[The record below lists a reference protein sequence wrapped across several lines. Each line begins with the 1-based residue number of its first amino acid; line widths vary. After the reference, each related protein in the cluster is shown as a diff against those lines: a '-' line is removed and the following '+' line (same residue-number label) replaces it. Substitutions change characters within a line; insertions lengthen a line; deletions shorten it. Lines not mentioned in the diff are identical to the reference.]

1 MPGDMKPYMDLAEIA
16 AQEFQNKTGRY
27 LDPNLIWAQWYH
39 ETGGFTSELFRTGNN
54 LGGFTTTE
62 DMGDDWRQPDGD
74 LWYRPFSSRE
84 EGARF
89 AGAYLANYVENGIAD
104 ATDPVS
110 YAQALKN
117 GGYYG
122 ASVEEYASGLTS
134 ALGVSP
140 DFQVFEEAHP
150 IGPWGETPA
159 PIPEDNRHP
168 SYVERTW
175 EEIKDKFIDNAVD
188 DGAWAVLRN
197 LWANINASGVSHFL
211 DTYNPS
217 QEEVEMVKRE
227 LPDTDTQ
234 GNKIAGALAAQEYVL
249 THASSAEALQ
259 ELLYMKQEDM
269 QRRAR
274 VSQME
279 YGLST
284 LGSVV
289 GALFDPVTI
298 VAAGVSGGTALL
310 AKAGKVAALT
320 KKISLLKKQM
330 RVSSAITGMDNFAI
344 QCGTK
349 VALGSAVAT
358 TNRWAAKNYGGWE
371 PDYASAA
378 FLGGA
383 IGGAIGLAGRL
394 RKAGVRGKKI
404 NALED
409 TIEQTKRTIVA
420 QAEDYVSPMS
430 HKGQVVDYLSKVNQ
444 RRLADGSKEA
454 QELMDANKLFIVSR
468 EHAEKLAAHNGI
480 SLDKKAVAFTDKASG
495 VSVLLSDKVT
505 PKNIK
510 GLVAH
515 EVGVHQGF
523 KAIVKDKKMYDNI
536 MDIVKQKMQRSSNKA
551 WRQAAK
557 QADTPEEALAYWA
570 EHTFN
575 NKDSL
580 WKYLKKALYKNE
592 EDLSDVALKKL
603 VQQSLKTTG
612 LSALVKHQQA
622 YQDVVHLIE
631 KRRYNKGAIKS
642 YRNWEKAKQQT
653 KTTDKAIQYW
663 LSHYYDENDRVWQK
677 LKRSL
682 DTQGMQINDA
692 DIRDILVRGYAFKNQ
707 PVASSLS
714 DGSNVVMDIHYSKD
728 NMLTPVHE
736 TFMDTKGAVSKE
748 NKHWYLDFLGL
759 HFSPGEWLE
768 AGWLPG
774 TLYGKLSS
782 SRLPRLREAA
792 NILLHDAQMRGHE
805 RFGMTQSTEDIKRFM
820 QDRWLSMYNDFMD
833 DRIKYTVKTYGHVG
847 ALRNK
852 YINKVNEDIVKCYN
866 LLNENC
872 AALGKTD
879 TLSKYPAE
887 IVSLARRMKAIRKDM
902 MEFGAAEG
910 EKLGGRKGTGAYLS
924 HDGLFND
931 DEFYRIV
938 DMDKMYDYVGAH
950 YYGGTKGWDKFQD
963 MLTDYAKRNAN
974 KKVIRE
980 QLEHKAKQDFD
991 IARLQYNS
999 KPHGPKDVPPVKTDV
1014 TDEAVDAW
1022 IEENAKDWA
1031 FGIKDRHM
1039 SDMEFMDGDVSTFRD
1054 SMASFNHRFPMD
1066 TSAEMDIGNGVTFC
1080 FDRDMRDFDI
1090 DKIMPQMINRMSGDV
1105 ALHATFGEGGTKDF
1119 LDTCAQELE
1128 KSKHILGKGGA
1139 ERQKDALRRSIQM
1152 IRGVGDYNTADM
1164 KNWNLLSNMIRKH
1177 SYANVGGN
1185 MTFAQTGEI
1194 GSMVA
1199 YSGFHSLL
1207 SGIPV
1212 FGKTLA
1218 RGWRHMSN
1226 GELASI
1232 AEAAEKHL
1240 KGESIAT
1247 KAWHMS
1253 SSMTNRAFSQ
1263 TMAHN
1268 DDGSRTL
1275 LSTVADNAYKWTHRE
1290 SLLTSTVNQMTKLT
1304 DAMEQESRISAIT
1317 DLIDWAN
1324 GKTFSAFRNPVSVK
1338 KLKAA
1343 GVSDTVSMKR
1353 DIKKYLDVPQDQVA
1367 ASMDKW
1373 MQESPDTF
1381 TLWRQLVRNQSL
1393 RSIQQQ
1399 TIGNTGYLKDANWF
1413 TKLFF
1418 QFKDFTFR
1426 TINGQMMRALQSHE
1440 VDDGL
1445 ALMFSMGTNAMTYY
1459 GLTVA
1464 RGYAMYPNDQA
1475 KREAFFDRNLT
1486 PQRLALAGL
1495 TRASFMSI
1503 LSVGTDVAEM
1513 FTNFQGFRTTV
1524 DNTYK
1529 KPRSDMSVSGK
1540 LGRAIGQAP
1549 AIGVLDKTAYGAVG
1563 AYDLATHQGDTRD
1576 FDNLMRS
1583 LPLGSWWAMVGVS
1596 SLIKDKVN
1604 IKKPKTKKP
1613 TPKKKVYKQKGLL
1626 EKLTGG

>member
-168 SYVERTW
+168 SYFERTW
-175 EEIKDKFIDNAVD
+175 EETKDKFIDNAVD

-259 ELLYMKQEDM
+259 ELLHMKQEDM

-284 LGSVV
+284 LGSIV

-468 EHAEKLAAHNGI
+468 EHAEKLAAYNGI

-515 EVGVHQGF
+515 EVGVHQGLQH
-523 KAIVKDKKMYDNI
+523 I
-536 MDIVKQKMQRSSNKA
+536 MPESSYKQLLNTVQQKMQTSKDPA
-551 WRQAAK
+551 WQIAAK
-557 QADTPEEALAYWA
+557 QADNPEEALAYWV
-570 EHTFN
+570 EHSFNKKEKFWQRLKKNITNKEATDEELKDLIIRGVQNEIN
-575 NKDSL
+575 NK
-580 WKYLKKALYKNE
+580 
-592 EDLSDVALKKL
+592 
-603 VQQSLKTTG
+603 Q
-612 LSALVKHQQA
+612 
-622 YQDVVHLIE
+622 VVTPL
-631 KRRYNKGAIKS
+631 A
-642 YRNWEKAKQQT
+642 
-653 KTTDKAIQYW
+653 
-663 LSHYYDENDRVWQK
+663 
-677 LKRSL
+677 
-682 DTQGMQINDA
+682 
-692 DIRDILVRGYAFKNQ
+692 
-707 PVASSLS
+707 
-714 DGSNVVMDIHYSKD
+714 DGSNVVMDIHYSKN

-759 HFSPGEWLE
+759 HFSPGEGLE

-774 TLYGKLSS
+774 TLYGKLAS

-820 QDRWLSMYNDFMD
+820 QDRWLSMYNDFVD

-872 AALGKTD
+872 AALGKAD
-879 TLSKYPAE
+879 TLSKCPAE

-902 MEFGAAEG
+902 MEFGVTEG

-950 YYGGTKGWDKFQD
+950 YYGGAKGWDKFQD

-974 KKVIRE
+974 RKVIRE

-991 IARLQYNS
+991 IARLKYNS

-1031 FGIKDRHM
+1031 FGIRDRHM

-1054 SMASFNHRFPMD
+1054 NMASFNHRFPMD

-1164 KNWNLLSNMIRKH
+1164 KNMNLLSNMIRKH

-1218 RGWRHMSN
+1218 RGWRHMSK

-1253 SSMTNRAFSQ
+1253 SSMTNHAFSQ
-1263 TMAHN
+1263 SMAHN

-1343 GVSDTVSMKR
+1343 GVSDTVSMKQ

-1367 ASMDKW
+1367 TSMDKW

-1399 TIGNTGYLKDANWF
+1399 TIGNTGYLKDANWY

-1440 VDDGL
+1440 VDDGM

-1486 PQRLALAGL
+1486 AQRLALAGL

-1513 FTNFQGFRTTV
+1513 FTDFQGFRTTV

-1529 KPRSDMSVSGK
+1529 KPRSDMTVSGK
-1540 LGRAIGQAP
+1540 LGKAIGQAP
-1549 AIGVLDKTAYGAVG
+1549 AIGVLDKTAYGAAG

>member
-168 SYVERTW
+168 SYFERTW
-175 EEIKDKFIDNAVD
+175 EETKDKFIDNAVD

-259 ELLYMKQEDM
+259 ELLHMKQEDM

-468 EHAEKLAAHNGI
+468 EHAEKLAAYNGI

-515 EVGVHQGF
+515 EVGVHQGLQH
-523 KAIVKDKKMYDNI
+523 I
-536 MDIVKQKMQRSSNKA
+536 MPESSYKQLLNTVQQKMQTSKDPA
-551 WRQAAK
+551 WQIAAK
-557 QADTPEEALAYWA
+557 QADNPEEALAYWV
-570 EHTFN
+570 EHSFNKKEKFWQRLKKNITNKEATDEELKDLIIRGVQNEIN
-575 NKDSL
+575 NK
-580 WKYLKKALYKNE
+580 
-592 EDLSDVALKKL
+592 
-603 VQQSLKTTG
+603 Q
-612 LSALVKHQQA
+612 
-622 YQDVVHLIE
+622 VVTPL
-631 KRRYNKGAIKS
+631 A
-642 YRNWEKAKQQT
+642 
-653 KTTDKAIQYW
+653 
-663 LSHYYDENDRVWQK
+663 
-677 LKRSL
+677 
-682 DTQGMQINDA
+682 
-692 DIRDILVRGYAFKNQ
+692 
-707 PVASSLS
+707 
-714 DGSNVVMDIHYSKD
+714 DGSNVVMDIHYSKN

-774 TLYGKLSS
+774 TLYGKLAS

-820 QDRWLSMYNDFMD
+820 QDRWLSMYNDFVD

-872 AALGKTD
+872 AALGKAD
-879 TLSKYPAE
+879 TLSKCPAE

-902 MEFGAAEG
+902 MEFGVAEG

-950 YYGGTKGWDKFQD
+950 YYGGAKGWDKFQD

-974 KKVIRE
+974 RKVIRE

-991 IARLQYNS
+991 IARLKYNS

-1014 TDEAVDAW
+1014 TDEVVDAW

-1031 FGIKDRHM
+1031 FGIRDRHM

-1054 SMASFNHRFPMD
+1054 NMASFNHRFPMD
-1066 TSAEMDIGNGVTFC
+1066 TSAEMNIGNGVTFC

-1275 LSTVADNAYKWTHRE
+1275 LSTVADSAYKWTHRE

-1324 GKTFSAFRNPVSVK
+1324 GKTFSAFRNPVSAK
-1338 KLKAA
+1338 KLKAV

-1399 TIGNTGYLKDANWF
+1399 TIGNTGYLKDANWY

-1440 VDDGL
+1440 VDDGM

-1486 PQRLALAGL
+1486 AQRLALAGL

-1513 FTNFQGFRTTV
+1513 FTDFQGFRTTV

-1540 LGRAIGQAP
+1540 LGKAIGQAP

>member
-74 LWYRPFSSRE
+74 LWYKPFSSRE

-168 SYVERTW
+168 SYFERTW
-175 EEIKDKFIDNAVD
+175 EETKDKFIDNAVD

-234 GNKIAGALAAQEYVL
+234 GNKITGALAAQEYVL

-259 ELLYMKQEDM
+259 ELLHMKQEDM

-284 LGSVV
+284 LGSIA

-310 AKAGKVAALT
+310 TKAGKVAALT

-468 EHAEKLAAHNGI
+468 EHAEKLAAHNGV

-515 EVGVHQGF
+515 EVGVHQGLQHMMPESSY
-523 KAIVKDKKMYDNI
+523 KQLLNTVQ
-536 MDIVKQKMQRSSNKA
+536 QKMQTSKDPA
-551 WRQAAK
+551 WQIATK
-557 QADTPEEALAYWA
+557 QADNPEEALAYWV
-570 EHTFN
+570 EHSFNKKEKFWQRLKKNITNKEATDEELKDLIIRGVHNEIN
-575 NKDSL
+575 NK
-580 WKYLKKALYKNE
+580 
-592 EDLSDVALKKL
+592 
-603 VQQSLKTTG
+603 Q
-612 LSALVKHQQA
+612 
-622 YQDVVHLIE
+622 VVTPL
-631 KRRYNKGAIKS
+631 A
-642 YRNWEKAKQQT
+642 
-653 KTTDKAIQYW
+653 
-663 LSHYYDENDRVWQK
+663 
-677 LKRSL
+677 
-682 DTQGMQINDA
+682 
-692 DIRDILVRGYAFKNQ
+692 
-707 PVASSLS
+707 

-774 TLYGKLSS
+774 TLYGKLAS

-792 NILLHDAQMRGHE
+792 NVLLHDAQMRGHE
-805 RFGMTQSTEDIKRFM
+805 KYGMTQSTEDIKRFM

-872 AALGKTD
+872 AALGKAD
-879 TLSKYPAE
+879 TLAKYPAD

-924 HDGLFND
+924 HGGLFND

-950 YYGGTKGWDKFQD
+950 YYGGAKGWDKFQD
-963 MLTDYAKRNAN
+963 MLTDYARRNAN
-974 KKVIRE
+974 RKVIRE
-980 QLEHKAKQDFD
+980 QLEHKSQQDFD

-1054 SMASFNHRFPMD
+1054 NMASFNHRFPMD
-1066 TSAEMDIGNGVTFC
+1066 TSTEMDIGNGVTFC

-1119 LDTCAQELE
+1119 LDTCTQELE

-1275 LSTVADNAYKWTHRE
+1275 LSTVADSAYKWTHRE

-1324 GKTFSAFRNPVSVK
+1324 GKTFSAFRNPVSAK
-1338 KLKAA
+1338 KLKAV

-1399 TIGNTGYLKDANWF
+1399 TIGNTGYLKDANWY

-1440 VDDGL
+1440 VDDGM

-1486 PQRLALAGL
+1486 AQRLALAGL

-1513 FTNFQGFRTTV
+1513 FTDFQGFRTTV

-1540 LGRAIGQAP
+1540 LGKAIGQAP
-1549 AIGVLDKTAYGAVG
+1549 AIGVLDKTAYGAAG

>member
-168 SYVERTW
+168 SYFERTW
-175 EEIKDKFIDNAVD
+175 EETKDKFIDNAVD

-468 EHAEKLAAHNGI
+468 EHAEKLAAYNGI

-515 EVGVHQGF
+515 EVGVHQGLQHMMPENSY
-523 KAIVKDKKMYDNI
+523 KQLLNTVQ
-536 MDIVKQKMQRSSNKA
+536 QKMQTSKDPA
-551 WRQAAK
+551 WQIAAK
-557 QADTPEEALAYWA
+557 QADNPEEALAYWV
-570 EHTFN
+570 EHSFNKKEKFWQRLKKNITNKEATDEELKDLIIRGVQNEIN
-575 NKDSL
+575 NK
-580 WKYLKKALYKNE
+580 
-592 EDLSDVALKKL
+592 
-603 VQQSLKTTG
+603 Q
-612 LSALVKHQQA
+612 
-622 YQDVVHLIE
+622 VVTPL
-631 KRRYNKGAIKS
+631 
-642 YRNWEKAKQQT
+642 T
-653 KTTDKAIQYW
+653 
-663 LSHYYDENDRVWQK
+663 
-677 LKRSL
+677 
-682 DTQGMQINDA
+682 
-692 DIRDILVRGYAFKNQ
+692 
-707 PVASSLS
+707 

-820 QDRWLSMYNDFMD
+820 QDRWLSMYNDFLD

-872 AALGKTD
+872 AALGKAD

-924 HDGLFND
+924 HGGLFND

-963 MLTDYAKRNAN
+963 MLTDYARRNAN
-974 KKVIRE
+974 RKVIRE
-980 QLEHKAKQDFD
+980 QLEHKAQQDFD

-999 KPHGPKDVPPVKTDV
+999 KPHGPKDAPPVKTDV
-1014 TDEAVDAW
+1014 TDEVVDAW

-1054 SMASFNHRFPMD
+1054 NMASFNHRFPMD

-1275 LSTVADNAYKWTHRE
+1275 LSTVADSAYKWTHRE

-1304 DAMEQESRISAIT
+1304 DAMEQGSRISAIT

-1324 GKTFSAFRNPVSVK
+1324 GKTFSAFRNPVSAK

-1440 VDDGL
+1440 VDDGM

-1486 PQRLALAGL
+1486 AQRLALAGL

-1513 FTNFQGFRTTV
+1513 TTGFQGFRTTV

-1529 KPRSDMSVSGK
+1529 KPYSDMSVGGK
-1540 LGRAIGQAP
+1540 AGKFFGQAP
-1549 AIGVLDKTAYGAVG
+1549 AAGVIDKTTYGTIG
-1563 AYDLATHQGDTRD
+1563 AYNLATHQGDTRD

-1596 SLIKDKVN
+1596 SLIKDN
-1604 IKKPKTKKP
+1604 LNLKKPR
-1613 TPKKKVYKQKGLL
+1613 PKKVAPKKREHKQKGLL

>member
-150 IGPWGETPA
+150 IGPWGEAPA
-159 PIPEDNRHP
+159 PIPEDNHHP
-168 SYVERTW
+168 SYFERTW
-175 EEIKDKFIDNAVD
+175 EETKDKFIDNAVD
-188 DGAWAVLRN
+188 DGAWAILRN

-234 GNKIAGALAAQEYVL
+234 GNKVAGALAAQEYVL

-259 ELLYMKQEDM
+259 ELLHMKQEDM

-284 LGSVV
+284 LGSIV

-468 EHAEKLAAHNGI
+468 EHAEKLAAYNGI

-515 EVGVHQGF
+515 EVGVHQGLQHMMPENSY
-523 KAIVKDKKMYDNI
+523 KQLLNTVQ
-536 MDIVKQKMQRSSNKA
+536 QKMQTSKDPA
-551 WRQAAK
+551 WQIAAK
-557 QADTPEEALAYWA
+557 QADNPEEALAYWV
-570 EHTFN
+570 EHSFNKKEKFWQRLKKNITNKEATDEELKDLIIRGVQNEIN
-575 NKDSL
+575 NK
-580 WKYLKKALYKNE
+580 
-592 EDLSDVALKKL
+592 
-603 VQQSLKTTG
+603 Q
-612 LSALVKHQQA
+612 
-622 YQDVVHLIE
+622 VVTPL
-631 KRRYNKGAIKS
+631 
-642 YRNWEKAKQQT
+642 T
-653 KTTDKAIQYW
+653 
-663 LSHYYDENDRVWQK
+663 
-677 LKRSL
+677 
-682 DTQGMQINDA
+682 
-692 DIRDILVRGYAFKNQ
+692 
-707 PVASSLS
+707 

-774 TLYGKLSS
+774 TLYGKLAS

-887 IVSLARRMKAIRKDM
+887 IVSLARHMKAIRKDM

-950 YYGGTKGWDKFQD
+950 YYGGAKGWDKFQD
-963 MLTDYAKRNAN
+963 MLTDYARRNAN
-974 KKVIRE
+974 RKVIRE
-980 QLEHKAKQDFD
+980 QLEHKAKQDLD

-1031 FGIKDRHM
+1031 FGIRVRHM

-1054 SMASFNHRFPMD
+1054 NMASFNHRFPMD

-1139 ERQKDALRRSIQM
+1139 EKQKDALRRSIQM

-1275 LSTVADNAYKWTHRE
+1275 LSTVADSAYKWTHRE

-1324 GKTFSAFRNPVSVK
+1324 GKTFSAFRNPVSAK

-1399 TIGNTGYLKDANWF
+1399 TIGNTGYLKDANWY

-1440 VDDGL
+1440 VDDGM

-1464 RGYAMYPNDQA
+1464 RGYAMYPNDTA

-1513 FTNFQGFRTTV
+1513 FTDFQGFRTTV

-1540 LGRAIGQAP
+1540 LGKAIGQAP
-1549 AIGVLDKTAYGAVG
+1549 AIGVLDKTAYGVTG

-1596 SLIKDKVN
+1596 SLIKNKVN

>member
-74 LWYRPFSSRE
+74 LWYKPFSSRE

-168 SYVERTW
+168 SYFERTW
-175 EEIKDKFIDNAVD
+175 EETKDKFIDNAVD

-409 TIEQTKRTIVA
+409 TIEQTKRTIVT

-468 EHAEKLAAHNGI
+468 EHAERLAAYNGI

-515 EVGVHQGF
+515 EVGVHQGLQH
-523 KAIVKDKKMYDNI
+523 I
-536 MDIVKQKMQRSSNKA
+536 MPESSYKQILNTVQQKMQTSKNLT
-551 WRQAAK
+551 WQMAAK
-557 QADTPEEALAYWA
+557 QANSPEEALAYWV
-570 EHTFN
+570 EHSFNKKEKVWQRLKKNIINKDTTDEELKDLIIRGVQNEIN
-575 NKDSL
+575 NK
-580 WKYLKKALYKNE
+580 
-592 EDLSDVALKKL
+592 
-603 VQQSLKTTG
+603 Q
-612 LSALVKHQQA
+612 
-622 YQDVVHLIE
+622 VVTPL
-631 KRRYNKGAIKS
+631 A
-642 YRNWEKAKQQT
+642 
-653 KTTDKAIQYW
+653 
-663 LSHYYDENDRVWQK
+663 
-677 LKRSL
+677 
-682 DTQGMQINDA
+682 
-692 DIRDILVRGYAFKNQ
+692 
-707 PVASSLS
+707 

-910 EKLGGRKGTGAYLS
+910 ERLGGRKGTGAYLS

-950 YYGGTKGWDKFQD
+950 YYGGAKGWDKFQE
-963 MLTDYAKRNAN
+963 MLTDYARRNAN
-974 KKVIRE
+974 RKVIRE

-1031 FGIKDRHM
+1031 FGIRDRHM

-1066 TSAEMDIGNGVTFC
+1066 TSAEMNIGNGVTFC

-1105 ALHATFGEGGTKDF
+1105 ALHATFGEGGTKNF

-1275 LSTVADNAYKWTHRE
+1275 LSTVADSAYKWTHRE

-1353 DIKKYLDVPQDQVA
+1353 DIKKYLDVSQDQVA

-1373 MQESPDTF
+1373 MQESPDTY

-1440 VDDGL
+1440 VDDGM

-1486 PQRLALAGL
+1486 AQRLALAGL

-1513 FTNFQGFRTTV
+1513 FTDFQGFRTTV

-1529 KPRSDMSVSGK
+1529 SPRSDMTVGGK
-1540 LGRAIGQAP
+1540 FGKFLGQAP
-1549 AIGVLDKTAYGAVG
+1549 AAGVIDKTTYGTIG
-1563 AYDLATHQGDTRD
+1563 AYNLATHQGDTKD

-1596 SLIKDKVN
+1596 SLIKDN
-1604 IKKPKTKKP
+1604 LNLKKPR
-1613 TPKKKVYKQKGLL
+1613 PKKVAPKKREHKQKGLL
-1626 EKLTGG
+1626 DKLKG

>member
-168 SYVERTW
+168 SYFERTW
-175 EEIKDKFIDNAVD
+175 EETKDKFIDNAVD

-468 EHAEKLAAHNGI
+468 EHAEKLAAYNGI

-515 EVGVHQGF
+515 EVGVHQGLQH
-523 KAIVKDKKMYDNI
+523 I
-536 MDIVKQKMQRSSNKA
+536 MPENTYKQIMNTVQQKMQSSKDPV
-551 WRQAAK
+551 WQMAAK
-557 QADTPEEALAYWA
+557 QANSPEEALAYWV
-570 EHTFN
+570 ENSFN
-575 NKDSL
+575 KKEKL
-580 WKYLKKALYKNE
+580 WQRLKKNI
-592 EDLSDVALKKL
+592 
-603 VQQSLKTTG
+603 T
-612 LSALVKHQQA
+612 
-622 YQDVVHLIE
+622 
-631 KRRYNKGAIKS
+631 NKG
-642 YRNWEKAKQQT
+642 
-653 KTTDKAIQYW
+653 TTD
-663 LSHYYDENDRVWQK
+663 EE
-677 LKRSL
+677 LKDLITRSV
-682 DTQGMQINDA
+682 QNEINSKQVVTPLA
-692 DIRDILVRGYAFKNQ
+692 
-707 PVASSLS
+707 

-736 TFMDTKGAVSKE
+736 TFMDTKGAVAKE

-774 TLYGKLSS
+774 TLYGKLAS
-782 SRLPRLREAA
+782 SRLSRLREAA

-805 RFGMTQSTEDIKRFM
+805 KYGMTQSTEDIKRFM
-820 QDRWLSMYNDFMD
+820 QDRWLSMYNDFVE

-963 MLTDYAKRNAN
+963 MLTDYARRNAN
-974 KKVIRE
+974 RKAIRE

-999 KPHGPKDVPPVKTDV
+999 KPHGPKDVPPVKTNV

-1031 FGIKDRHM
+1031 FGIRDRHM

-1054 SMASFNHRFPMD
+1054 NMTSFNHRFPMD

-1139 ERQKDALRRSIQM
+1139 EKQKDALRRSIQM
-1152 IRGVGDYNTADM
+1152 IRGVGDYNTVDM
-1164 KNWNLLSNMIRKH
+1164 KNWNLLSNMIRQH

-1218 RGWRHMSN
+1218 RGWRHMSK

-1275 LSTVADNAYKWTHRE
+1275 LSTVADSAYKWTHRE

-1324 GKTFSAFRNPVSVK
+1324 GKTFSAFRNPVSAK

-1343 GVSDTVSMKR
+1343 GVSDTVGMKR

-1486 PQRLALAGL
+1486 TQRLALAGL

-1513 FTNFQGFRTTV
+1513 TTGFQGFRTTV

-1529 KPRSDMSVSGK
+1529 KPYSDMSVGGK
-1540 LGRAIGQAP
+1540 AGKFFGQAP
-1549 AIGVLDKTAYGAVG
+1549 AAGVIDKTTYGTIG
-1563 AYDLATHQGDTRD
+1563 AYNLATHQGDTRD

-1596 SLIKDKVN
+1596 SLIKDN
-1604 IKKPKTKKP
+1604 LNLKKPR
-1613 TPKKKVYKQKGLL
+1613 PKKVAPKKREHKQKGLL

>member
-74 LWYRPFSSRE
+74 LWYKPFSSRE

-168 SYVERTW
+168 SYFERTW
-175 EEIKDKFIDNAVD
+175 EETKDKFIDNAVD

-234 GNKIAGALAAQEYVL
+234 GNKITGALAAQEYVL

-259 ELLYMKQEDM
+259 ELLHMKQEDM

-284 LGSVV
+284 LGSIA

-310 AKAGKVAALT
+310 TKAGKVAALT

-468 EHAEKLAAHNGI
+468 EHAEKLAAYNGV

-515 EVGVHQGF
+515 EVGVHQGLQH
-523 KAIVKDKKMYDNI
+523 I
-536 MDIVKQKMQRSSNKA
+536 MPESSYKQLLNTVQQKMQTSKDPA
-551 WRQAAK
+551 WQIATK
-557 QADTPEEALAYWA
+557 QANNPEEALAYWV
-570 EHTFN
+570 EHSFNKKEKFWQRLKKNITNKEATDEELKDLIIRGVQNEIN
-575 NKDSL
+575 NK
-580 WKYLKKALYKNE
+580 
-592 EDLSDVALKKL
+592 
-603 VQQSLKTTG
+603 Q
-612 LSALVKHQQA
+612 
-622 YQDVVHLIE
+622 VVTPL
-631 KRRYNKGAIKS
+631 
-642 YRNWEKAKQQT
+642 T
-653 KTTDKAIQYW
+653 
-663 LSHYYDENDRVWQK
+663 
-677 LKRSL
+677 
-682 DTQGMQINDA
+682 
-692 DIRDILVRGYAFKNQ
+692 
-707 PVASSLS
+707 

-736 TFMDTKGAVSKE
+736 TFMDTKGTVAKE
-748 NKHWYLDFLGL
+748 NKHGYLDFLGL

-805 RFGMTQSTEDIKRFM
+805 RFGMTQATEDIKRFM

-950 YYGGTKGWDKFQD
+950 YYGGAKGWDKFQE
-963 MLTDYAKRNAN
+963 MLTNYARRNAN
-974 KKVIRE
+974 RKVIRE

-1031 FGIKDRHM
+1031 FGIRDRHM

-1119 LDTCAQELE
+1119 LDICAQELE

-1275 LSTVADNAYKWTHRE
+1275 LSIVADSAYKWTHRE

-1324 GKTFSAFRNPVSVK
+1324 GKTFSAFRNPVSAK

-1399 TIGNTGYLKDANWF
+1399 TIGNTGYLKDANWY

-1440 VDDGL
+1440 VDDGM

-1464 RGYAMYPNDQA
+1464 RGYAMYPNDTA
-1475 KREAFFDRNLT
+1475 KRDAFFDRNLT

-1540 LGRAIGQAP
+1540 LGKAIGQAP
-1549 AIGVLDKTAYGAVG
+1549 AIGVLDKTAYGAAG

>member
-74 LWYRPFSSRE
+74 LWYKPFSSRE

-168 SYVERTW
+168 SYFERTW
-175 EEIKDKFIDNAVD
+175 EETKDKFIDNAVD

-468 EHAEKLAAHNGI
+468 EHAEKLAAYNGV

-515 EVGVHQGF
+515 EVGVHQGLQH
-523 KAIVKDKKMYDNI
+523 I
-536 MDIVKQKMQRSSNKA
+536 MPESSYKQLLNTVQQKMQTSKDPA
-551 WRQAAK
+551 WQLAAK
-557 QADTPEEALAYWA
+557 QANNPEEALAYWV
-570 EHTFN
+570 EHSFNKKEKFWQRLKKNIMNKDTTDEELKDLIIRGVQNEIN
-575 NKDSL
+575 NK
-580 WKYLKKALYKNE
+580 
-592 EDLSDVALKKL
+592 
-603 VQQSLKTTG
+603 Q
-612 LSALVKHQQA
+612 
-622 YQDVVHLIE
+622 VVTPL
-631 KRRYNKGAIKS
+631 A
-642 YRNWEKAKQQT
+642 
-653 KTTDKAIQYW
+653 
-663 LSHYYDENDRVWQK
+663 
-677 LKRSL
+677 
-682 DTQGMQINDA
+682 
-692 DIRDILVRGYAFKNQ
+692 
-707 PVASSLS
+707 

-774 TLYGKLSS
+774 TLYGKLAS

-872 AALGKTD
+872 AALGKAD
-879 TLSKYPAE
+879 TLAKYPAD
-887 IVSLARRMKAIRKDM
+887 IVSLARRMKALRKDM

-950 YYGGTKGWDKFQD
+950 YYGGAKGWDKFQE
-963 MLTDYAKRNAN
+963 MLTDYARRNAN
-974 KKVIRE
+974 RKVIRE
-980 QLEHKAKQDFD
+980 QLEHKAQQDFD

-999 KPHGPKDVPPVKTDV
+999 KPHGPKDVPPVKTGV

-1119 LDTCAQELE
+1119 LDTCTQELE

-1164 KNWNLLSNMIRKH
+1164 KNRNLLSNMIRKH

-1207 SGIPV
+1207 VGIPV

-1218 RGWRHMSN
+1218 RGWRHMSK

-1232 AEAAEKHL
+1232 VEAAEKHL

-1268 DDGSRTL
+1268 DDGSRTV
-1275 LSTVADNAYKWTHRE
+1275 LSTVADSAYKWTHRE

-1324 GKTFSAFRNPVSVK
+1324 GKTFSAFRNPVSAK

-1440 VDDGL
+1440 VDDGM

-1464 RGYAMYPNDQA
+1464 RGYAMYPNDTA
-1475 KREAFFDRNLT
+1475 KRDAFFDRNLT

-1513 FTNFQGFRTTV
+1513 TTGFQGFRTTV

-1529 KPRSDMSVSGK
+1529 KPYSDMSVGGK
-1540 LGRAIGQAP
+1540 AGKFFGQAP
-1549 AIGVLDKTAYGAVG
+1549 AAGVIDKTTYGTIG
-1563 AYDLATHQGDTRD
+1563 AYNLATHQGDTRD
-1576 FDNLMRS
+1576 FDSLMRS

-1596 SLIKDKVN
+1596 SLIKDN
-1604 IKKPKTKKP
+1604 LNLKKPR
-1613 TPKKKVYKQKGLL
+1613 PKKVAPKKREHKQKGLL

>member
-150 IGPWGETPA
+150 IGPWGETPT

-168 SYVERTW
+168 SYFERTW
-175 EEIKDKFIDNAVD
+175 EETKDKFIDNAVD

-259 ELLYMKQEDM
+259 ELLHMKQEDM

-284 LGSVV
+284 LGSIV

-468 EHAEKLAAHNGI
+468 EHAEKLAAHNGV

-515 EVGVHQGF
+515 EVGVHQGLQHMMPESSY
-523 KAIVKDKKMYDNI
+523 KQLLNTVQ
-536 MDIVKQKMQRSSNKA
+536 QKMQTSKDPA
-551 WRQAAK
+551 WQIATK
-557 QADTPEEALAYWA
+557 QADNPEEALAYWV
-570 EHTFN
+570 EHSFNKKEKFWQRLKKNITNKEATDEELKDLIIRGVHNEIN
-575 NKDSL
+575 NK
-580 WKYLKKALYKNE
+580 
-592 EDLSDVALKKL
+592 
-603 VQQSLKTTG
+603 Q
-612 LSALVKHQQA
+612 
-622 YQDVVHLIE
+622 VVTPL
-631 KRRYNKGAIKS
+631 A
-642 YRNWEKAKQQT
+642 
-653 KTTDKAIQYW
+653 
-663 LSHYYDENDRVWQK
+663 
-677 LKRSL
+677 
-682 DTQGMQINDA
+682 
-692 DIRDILVRGYAFKNQ
+692 
-707 PVASSLS
+707 

-774 TLYGKLSS
+774 TLYGKLAS

-792 NILLHDAQMRGHE
+792 NVLLHDAQMRGHE
-805 RFGMTQSTEDIKRFM
+805 KYGMTQSTEDIKRFM

-872 AALGKTD
+872 AALGKAD
-879 TLSKYPAE
+879 TLAKYPAD

-924 HDGLFND
+924 HGGLFND

-950 YYGGTKGWDKFQD
+950 YYGGAKGWDKFQD
-963 MLTDYAKRNAN
+963 MLTDYARRNAN
-974 KKVIRE
+974 RKVIRE
-980 QLEHKAKQDFD
+980 QLEHKAQQDFD

-1054 SMASFNHRFPMD
+1054 NMASFNHRFPMD
-1066 TSAEMDIGNGVTFC
+1066 TSTEMDIGNGVTFC

-1119 LDTCAQELE
+1119 LDTCTQELE

-1212 FGKTLA
+1212 FGKILA

-1275 LSTVADNAYKWTHRE
+1275 LSTVADSAYKWTHRE

-1324 GKTFSAFRNPVSVK
+1324 GKTFSAFRNPVSAK
-1338 KLKAA
+1338 KLKAV

-1399 TIGNTGYLKDANWF
+1399 TIGNTGYLKDANWY

-1440 VDDGL
+1440 VDDGM

-1486 PQRLALAGL
+1486 AQRLALAGL

-1513 FTNFQGFRTTV
+1513 FTDFQGFRTTV

-1529 KPRSDMSVSGK
+1529 KPRSDMTVSGK
-1540 LGRAIGQAP
+1540 LGKAIGQAP
-1549 AIGVLDKTAYGAVG
+1549 AIGVLDKTAYGAAG

>member
-74 LWYRPFSSRE
+74 LWYKPFSSRE

-168 SYVERTW
+168 SYFERTW
-175 EEIKDKFIDNAVD
+175 EETKDKFIDNAVD

-234 GNKIAGALAAQEYVL
+234 GNKITGALTAQEYVL

-259 ELLYMKQEDM
+259 ELLHMKQEDM

-468 EHAEKLAAHNGI
+468 EHAEKLAAYNGI
-480 SLDKKAVAFTDKASG
+480 SLDKKAMAFTDKASG
-495 VSVLLSDKVT
+495 VSILLSDKVT

-515 EVGVHQGF
+515 EVGVHQGLQHMMPESSY
-523 KAIVKDKKMYDNI
+523 KQLLNTVQ
-536 MDIVKQKMQRSSNKA
+536 QKMQTSKDPA
-551 WRQAAK
+551 WQIAAK
-557 QADTPEEALAYWA
+557 QADNPEEALAYWV
-570 EHTFN
+570 EHSFNKKEKFWQRLKKNITNKEATDEELKDLIIRGVQNEIN
-575 NKDSL
+575 NK
-580 WKYLKKALYKNE
+580 
-592 EDLSDVALKKL
+592 
-603 VQQSLKTTG
+603 Q
-612 LSALVKHQQA
+612 
-622 YQDVVHLIE
+622 VVTPL
-631 KRRYNKGAIKS
+631 A
-642 YRNWEKAKQQT
+642 
-653 KTTDKAIQYW
+653 
-663 LSHYYDENDRVWQK
+663 
-677 LKRSL
+677 
-682 DTQGMQINDA
+682 
-692 DIRDILVRGYAFKNQ
+692 
-707 PVASSLS
+707 

-950 YYGGTKGWDKFQD
+950 YYGGTKGWDKFQE

-1014 TDEAVDAW
+1014 TDEMVDAW

-1031 FGIKDRHM
+1031 FGIRDRHM

-1164 KNWNLLSNMIRKH
+1164 KNMNLLSNMIRKH

-1275 LSTVADNAYKWTHRE
+1275 LSTVADSAYKWTHRE

-1304 DAMEQESRISAIT
+1304 DTMEQESRISAIT

-1324 GKTFSAFRNPVSVK
+1324 GKTFSAFRNPVSAK

-1399 TIGNTGYLKDANWF
+1399 TIGNTGYLKDANCF

-1440 VDDGL
+1440 VDDGM

-1459 GLTVA
+1459 GMTVA
-1464 RGYAMYPNDQA
+1464 RGYAMYPNDTA

-1513 FTNFQGFRTTV
+1513 TTGFQGFRTTV

-1529 KPRSDMSVSGK
+1529 KPYSDMSVGGK
-1540 LGRAIGQAP
+1540 AGKFFGQAP
-1549 AIGVLDKTAYGAVG
+1549 AIGVIDKTTYGTIG
-1563 AYDLATHQGDTRD
+1563 AYNLATHQGDTRD

-1596 SLIKDKVN
+1596 SLIKDN
-1604 IKKPKTKKP
+1604 LNLKKPR
-1613 TPKKKVYKQKGLL
+1613 PKKVAPKKREHKQKGLL

>member
-1 MPGDMKPYMDLAEIA
+1 MPGDIKPYMDLAEIA

-74 LWYRPFSSRE
+74 LWYKPFSSRE

-122 ASVEEYASGLTS
+122 ASVEEYAAGLTS

-168 SYVERTW
+168 SYFERTW
-175 EEIKDKFIDNAVD
+175 EETKDKFIDNAAD

-211 DTYNPS
+211 DTYKPS

-227 LPDTDTQ
+227 LPDTDIQ

-259 ELLYMKQEDM
+259 ELLHMKQEDM

-409 TIEQTKRTIVA
+409 TIEQTKKTIIA

-468 EHAEKLAAHNGI
+468 EHAEKLAAYNGI

-515 EVGVHQGF
+515 EVGVHQGLQHMMPESSY
-523 KAIVKDKKMYDNI
+523 KQLLNTVQ
-536 MDIVKQKMQRSSNKA
+536 QKMQASKDPA
-551 WRQAAK
+551 WQIAAK
-557 QADTPEEALAYWA
+557 QADNPEEALAYWV
-570 EHTFN
+570 EHSFNKKERFWQRLKKNITNKEATDEELKDLIIRGVQNEIN
-575 NKDSL
+575 NK
-580 WKYLKKALYKNE
+580 
-592 EDLSDVALKKL
+592 
-603 VQQSLKTTG
+603 Q
-612 LSALVKHQQA
+612 
-622 YQDVVHLIE
+622 VVTPL
-631 KRRYNKGAIKS
+631 A
-642 YRNWEKAKQQT
+642 
-653 KTTDKAIQYW
+653 
-663 LSHYYDENDRVWQK
+663 
-677 LKRSL
+677 
-682 DTQGMQINDA
+682 
-692 DIRDILVRGYAFKNQ
+692 
-707 PVASSLS
+707 

-774 TLYGKLSS
+774 TLYGKLAS

-805 RFGMTQSTEDIKRFM
+805 KYGMTQSTEDIKRFM

-950 YYGGTKGWDKFQD
+950 YYGGSKGWDKFQE
-963 MLTDYAKRNAN
+963 MLTDYARRNAN
-974 KKVIRE
+974 RKVIRE

-991 IARLQYNS
+991 IARLHYNS

-1022 IEENAKDWA
+1022 IDENAKDWA

-1275 LSTVADNAYKWTHRE
+1275 LSTVADSAYKWTHRE

-1399 TIGNTGYLKDANWF
+1399 TIGNTGYLKDANWY

-1440 VDDGL
+1440 VDDGM

-1486 PQRLALAGL
+1486 AQRLALAGL

-1513 FTNFQGFRTTV
+1513 FTDFQGFRTTV

-1529 KPRSDMSVSGK
+1529 KPRSDMTVSGK
-1540 LGRAIGQAP
+1540 FGKIIGQAP
-1549 AIGVLDKTAYGAVG
+1549 AIGVLDKTAYGAAG

-1596 SLIKDKVN
+1596 SLIKDN
-1604 IKKPKTKKP
+1604 LNLKKPR
-1613 TPKKKVYKQKGLL
+1613 PKKVAPKKREHKQKGLL
-1626 EKLTGG
+1626 DKLKG

>member
-168 SYVERTW
+168 SYFERTW
-175 EEIKDKFIDNAVD
+175 EETKDKFIDNAVD

-259 ELLYMKQEDM
+259 ELLHMKQEDM

-284 LGSVV
+284 LGSIV

-468 EHAEKLAAHNGI
+468 EHAEKLAAYNGI

-515 EVGVHQGF
+515 EVGVHQGLQH
-523 KAIVKDKKMYDNI
+523 I
-536 MDIVKQKMQRSSNKA
+536 MPESSYKQLLNTVQQKMQTSKDPA
-551 WRQAAK
+551 WQIAAK
-557 QADTPEEALAYWA
+557 QADNPEEALAYWV
-570 EHTFN
+570 EHSFNKKEKFWQRLKKNITNKEATDEELKDLIIRGVQNEIN
-575 NKDSL
+575 NK
-580 WKYLKKALYKNE
+580 
-592 EDLSDVALKKL
+592 
-603 VQQSLKTTG
+603 Q
-612 LSALVKHQQA
+612 
-622 YQDVVHLIE
+622 VVTPL
-631 KRRYNKGAIKS
+631 A
-642 YRNWEKAKQQT
+642 
-653 KTTDKAIQYW
+653 
-663 LSHYYDENDRVWQK
+663 
-677 LKRSL
+677 
-682 DTQGMQINDA
+682 
-692 DIRDILVRGYAFKNQ
+692 
-707 PVASSLS
+707 
-714 DGSNVVMDIHYSKD
+714 DGSNVVMDIHYSKN

-774 TLYGKLSS
+774 TLYGKLAS

-820 QDRWLSMYNDFMD
+820 QDRWLSMYNDFVD

-1399 TIGNTGYLKDANWF
+1399 TIGNTGYLKDANWY

-1440 VDDGL
+1440 VDDGM
-1445 ALMFSMGTNAMTYY
+1445 ALMFSMGTNTMTYY

-1464 RGYAMYPNDQA
+1464 RGYAMYPNDTA
-1475 KREAFFDRNLT
+1475 KRAAFFDRNLT

-1513 FTNFQGFRTTV
+1513 FTDFQGFRTTV

-1540 LGRAIGQAP
+1540 LGKAIGQAP

-1583 LPLGSWWAMVGVS
+1583 LPLGSWWAVVGVS

>member
-62 DMGDDWRQPDGD
+62 DMGDGWRQPDGD
-74 LWYRPFSSRE
+74 LWYKPFSSRE

-168 SYVERTW
+168 SYFERTW
-175 EEIKDKFIDNAVD
+175 EETKDKFIDNAVD

-211 DTYNPS
+211 DTYKPS

-227 LPDTDTQ
+227 LPDTDIQ

-468 EHAEKLAAHNGI
+468 EHAEKLAAYNGI

-515 EVGVHQGF
+515 EVGVHQGLQH
-523 KAIVKDKKMYDNI
+523 I
-536 MDIVKQKMQRSSNKA
+536 MPESAYKQIMNTVQQKMQASKDIA
-551 WRQAAK
+551 WQTAAK
-557 QADTPEEALAYWA
+557 QANSPEEALAYWV
-570 EHTFN
+570 ENSFN
-575 NKDSL
+575 KKEKL
-580 WKYLKKALYKNE
+580 WQRLKKNITNKEATDEELKDLITRSVQNE
-592 EDLSDVALKKL
+592 INSK
-603 VQQSLKTTG
+603 Q
-612 LSALVKHQQA
+612 
-622 YQDVVHLIE
+622 VVTPL
-631 KRRYNKGAIKS
+631 A
-642 YRNWEKAKQQT
+642 
-653 KTTDKAIQYW
+653 
-663 LSHYYDENDRVWQK
+663 
-677 LKRSL
+677 
-682 DTQGMQINDA
+682 
-692 DIRDILVRGYAFKNQ
+692 
-707 PVASSLS
+707 

-774 TLYGKLSS
+774 TLYGKLAS

-820 QDRWLSMYNDFMD
+820 QDRWLSMYNDFVD

-872 AALGKTD
+872 AALGKAD

-910 EKLGGRKGTGAYLS
+910 EKLGGRKETGAYLS
-924 HDGLFND
+924 HGGLFND

-963 MLTDYAKRNAN
+963 MLTDYARRNAN
-974 KKVIRE
+974 RKVIRE
-980 QLEHKAKQDFD
+980 QLEHKAQQDFD

-999 KPHGPKDVPPVKTDV
+999 KPHGPKDAPPVKTDV
-1014 TDEAVDAW
+1014 TDEVVDAW

-1039 SDMEFMDGDVSTFRD
+1039 SDMEFMDGDASTFRD
-1054 SMASFNHRFPMD
+1054 NMASFNHRFPMD

-1218 RGWRHMSN
+1218 RGWRHISN

-1275 LSTVADNAYKWTHRE
+1275 LSTVADSAYKWTHRE

-1324 GKTFSAFRNPVSVK
+1324 GKTFSAFRNPVSAK

-1399 TIGNTGYLKDANWF
+1399 TIGNTGYLKDANWY

-1440 VDDGL
+1440 VDDGM

-1464 RGYAMYPNDQA
+1464 RGYAMYPNDTA
-1475 KREAFFDRNLT
+1475 KRDAFFDRNLT

-1513 FTNFQGFRTTV
+1513 FTDFQGFRTTV

-1540 LGRAIGQAP
+1540 LGKAIGQAP

>member
-168 SYVERTW
+168 SYFERTW
-175 EEIKDKFIDNAVD
+175 EETKDKFIDNAVD

-234 GNKIAGALAAQEYVL
+234 GNKIAGALAAQEYVV

-259 ELLYMKQEDM
+259 ELLHMKQEDM

-284 LGSVV
+284 LGSIV

-468 EHAEKLAAHNGI
+468 EHAEKLAAYNGI

-515 EVGVHQGF
+515 EVGVHQGLQH
-523 KAIVKDKKMYDNI
+523 I
-536 MDIVKQKMQRSSNKA
+536 MPESSYKQLLNTVQQKMQTSKDPA
-551 WRQAAK
+551 WQIAAK
-557 QADTPEEALAYWA
+557 QADNPEEALAYWV
-570 EHTFN
+570 EHSFNKKEKFWQRLKKNITNKEATDEELKDLIIRGVQNEIN
-575 NKDSL
+575 NK
-580 WKYLKKALYKNE
+580 
-592 EDLSDVALKKL
+592 
-603 VQQSLKTTG
+603 Q
-612 LSALVKHQQA
+612 
-622 YQDVVHLIE
+622 VVTPL
-631 KRRYNKGAIKS
+631 A
-642 YRNWEKAKQQT
+642 
-653 KTTDKAIQYW
+653 
-663 LSHYYDENDRVWQK
+663 
-677 LKRSL
+677 
-682 DTQGMQINDA
+682 
-692 DIRDILVRGYAFKNQ
+692 
-707 PVASSLS
+707 
-714 DGSNVVMDIHYSKD
+714 DGSNVVMDIHYSKN

-774 TLYGKLSS
+774 TLYGKLAS

-820 QDRWLSMYNDFMD
+820 QDRWLSMYNDFVD

-872 AALGKTD
+872 AALGKAD
-879 TLSKYPAE
+879 TLSKCPAE

-902 MEFGAAEG
+902 MEFGVAEG

-950 YYGGTKGWDKFQD
+950 YYGGAKGWDKFQD

-974 KKVIRE
+974 RKVIRE

-991 IARLQYNS
+991 IARLKYNS

-1014 TDEAVDAW
+1014 TDEVVDAW

-1031 FGIKDRHM
+1031 FGIRDRHM

-1054 SMASFNHRFPMD
+1054 NMASFNHRFPMD

-1275 LSTVADNAYKWTHRE
+1275 LSTVADSAYKWTHRE

-1324 GKTFSAFRNPVSVK
+1324 GKTFSAFRNPVSAK
-1338 KLKAA
+1338 KLKAV

-1399 TIGNTGYLKDANWF
+1399 TIGNTGYLKDANWY

-1440 VDDGL
+1440 VDDGM

-1486 PQRLALAGL
+1486 AQRLALAGL

-1513 FTNFQGFRTTV
+1513 FTDFQGFRTTV

-1529 KPRSDMSVSGK
+1529 KPRSDMTVSGK
-1540 LGRAIGQAP
+1540 LGKAIGQAP
-1549 AIGVLDKTAYGAVG
+1549 AIGVLDKTAYGAAG

>member
-74 LWYRPFSSRE
+74 LWYKPFSSRE

-168 SYVERTW
+168 SYFERTW
-175 EEIKDKFIDNAVD
+175 EETKDKFIDNAVD

-234 GNKIAGALAAQEYVL
+234 GNKITGALAAQEYVL

-259 ELLYMKQEDM
+259 ELLHMKQEDM

-284 LGSVV
+284 LGSIA

-310 AKAGKVAALT
+310 TKAGKVAALT

-468 EHAEKLAAHNGI
+468 EHAEKLAAYNGI

-515 EVGVHQGF
+515 EVGVHQGLQH
-523 KAIVKDKKMYDNI
+523 I
-536 MDIVKQKMQRSSNKA
+536 MPESSYKQLLNTVQQKMQTSKDPA
-551 WRQAAK
+551 WQIATK
-557 QADTPEEALAYWA
+557 QADNPEEALAYWV
-570 EHTFN
+570 EHSFNKKEKFWQRLKKNITNKEATDEELKDLIIRGVHNEIN
-575 NKDSL
+575 NK
-580 WKYLKKALYKNE
+580 
-592 EDLSDVALKKL
+592 
-603 VQQSLKTTG
+603 Q
-612 LSALVKHQQA
+612 
-622 YQDVVHLIE
+622 VVTPL
-631 KRRYNKGAIKS
+631 A
-642 YRNWEKAKQQT
+642 
-653 KTTDKAIQYW
+653 
-663 LSHYYDENDRVWQK
+663 
-677 LKRSL
+677 
-682 DTQGMQINDA
+682 
-692 DIRDILVRGYAFKNQ
+692 
-707 PVASSLS
+707 

-774 TLYGKLSS
+774 TLYGKLAS

-792 NILLHDAQMRGHE
+792 NVLLHDAQMRGHE
-805 RFGMTQSTEDIKRFM
+805 KYGMTQSTEDIKRFM

-872 AALGKTD
+872 AALGKAD
-879 TLSKYPAE
+879 TLAKYPAD

-924 HDGLFND
+924 HGGLFND

-950 YYGGTKGWDKFQD
+950 YYGGAKGWDKFQD
-963 MLTDYAKRNAN
+963 MLTDYARRNAN
-974 KKVIRE
+974 RKVIRE
-980 QLEHKAKQDFD
+980 QLEHKAQQDFD

-1054 SMASFNHRFPMD
+1054 NMASFNHRFPMD
-1066 TSAEMDIGNGVTFC
+1066 TSTEMDIGNGVTFC

-1119 LDTCAQELE
+1119 LDTCTQELE

-1275 LSTVADNAYKWTHRE
+1275 LSTVADSAYKWTHRE

-1324 GKTFSAFRNPVSVK
+1324 GKTFSAFRNPVSAK
-1338 KLKAA
+1338 KLKAV

-1399 TIGNTGYLKDANWF
+1399 TIGNTGYLKDANWY

-1440 VDDGL
+1440 VDDGM

-1486 PQRLALAGL
+1486 AQRLALAGL

-1513 FTNFQGFRTTV
+1513 FTDFQGFRTTV

-1529 KPRSDMSVSGK
+1529 KPRSDMTVSGK
-1540 LGRAIGQAP
+1540 LGKAIGQAP
-1549 AIGVLDKTAYGAVG
+1549 AIGVLDKTAYGAAG

>member
-74 LWYRPFSSRE
+74 LWYKPFSSRE

-122 ASVEEYASGLTS
+122 ASVEEYASGLTR

-168 SYVERTW
+168 SYFERTW
-175 EEIKDKFIDNAVD
+175 EETKDKFIDNAVD

-468 EHAEKLAAHNGI
+468 EHAEKLAAHNGV

-515 EVGVHQGF
+515 EVGVHQGLQHMMPESSY
-523 KAIVKDKKMYDNI
+523 KQLLNTVQ
-536 MDIVKQKMQRSSNKA
+536 QKMQTSKDPA
-551 WRQAAK
+551 WQIATK
-557 QADTPEEALAYWA
+557 QADNPEEALAYWV
-570 EHTFN
+570 EHSFNKKEKFWQRLKKNITNKEATDEELKDLIIRGVHNEIN
-575 NKDSL
+575 NK
-580 WKYLKKALYKNE
+580 
-592 EDLSDVALKKL
+592 
-603 VQQSLKTTG
+603 Q
-612 LSALVKHQQA
+612 
-622 YQDVVHLIE
+622 VVTPL
-631 KRRYNKGAIKS
+631 A
-642 YRNWEKAKQQT
+642 
-653 KTTDKAIQYW
+653 
-663 LSHYYDENDRVWQK
+663 
-677 LKRSL
+677 
-682 DTQGMQINDA
+682 
-692 DIRDILVRGYAFKNQ
+692 
-707 PVASSLS
+707 

-774 TLYGKLSS
+774 TLYGKLAS

-820 QDRWLSMYNDFMD
+820 QDRWLSMYNDFVD

-872 AALGKTD
+872 AALGKAD

-950 YYGGTKGWDKFQD
+950 YYGGAKGWDKFQD

-974 KKVIRE
+974 RKVIRE

-999 KPHGPKDVPPVKTDV
+999 KPHGPKDVPPVKIDV

-1066 TSAEMDIGNGVTFC
+1066 TAAEMDIGNGVTFC

-1218 RGWRHMSN
+1218 RGWRHMSK

-1275 LSTVADNAYKWTHRE
+1275 LSTVADSAYKWTHRE

-1324 GKTFSAFRNPVSVK
+1324 GKTFSVFRNPVSAK

-1367 ASMDKW
+1367 SSMDKW
-1373 MQESPDTF
+1373 MQEAPDTY

-1440 VDDGL
+1440 VDDGM

-1464 RGYAMYPNDQA
+1464 RGYAMYPNDTA
-1475 KREAFFDRNLT
+1475 KRDAFFDRNLT

-1513 FTNFQGFRTTV
+1513 TTGFQGFRTTV

-1529 KPRSDMSVSGK
+1529 KPYSDMSIGGK
-1540 LGRAIGQAP
+1540 AGKFFGQAP
-1549 AIGVLDKTAYGAVG
+1549 AAGVIDKTTYGTIG
-1563 AYDLATHQGDTRD
+1563 AYNLATHQGDTRD

-1596 SLIKDKVN
+1596 SLIKDN
-1604 IKKPKTKKP
+1604 LNLKKPR
-1613 TPKKKVYKQKGLL
+1613 PKKVAPKKREHKQKGLL